1 MNNMWI
7 LAEAGGDVETSQG
20 QAIPTAGTEQAPAA
34 TTSTT
39 ADGTNGMPADGIK
52 KELTTGQKL
61 GQYAPFIIILI
72 IMYLFIFRGPKK
84 KQKQHSQMVDSLK
97 KNDRVRTIGGIFAT
111 VIDVRDKEIVLKI
124 DESNNTKMRVSPGA
138 IATVVTDEK
147 D

>member
-1 MNNMWI
+1 MWI
-7 LAEAGGDVETSQG
+7 LAEAGDNVETSQG
-20 QAIPTAGTEQAPAA
+20 QKIPAAGTEEGQAT

-39 ADGTNGMPADGIK
+39 ADGTNGGLDNGIK
-52 KELTTGQKL
+52 KELTGKEKL
-61 GQYAPFIIILI
+61 ASYAPFVIILV

-84 KQKQHSQMVDSLK
+84 KQQQHAKMVDSLK

-111 VIDVRDKEIVLKI
+111 VIDVRDKEVVLKI

-138 IATVVTDEK
+138 IASVVTDEK